1 METLL
6 DSRRKVGLVQP
17 VSTSGLAGVCVA
29 LEMKFTDKTRAF
41 NVCHVKTPPLN
52 VSFTRDTHPFAEVI

>member
-1 METLL
+1 M

-41 NVCHVKTPPLN
+41 NVCHVKTPLN
-52 VSFTRDTHPFAEVI
+52 VSFTGDTHPFAEVI